1 MATYAGQNIGA
12 GKPERIRRGIKTA
25 NIIGAAYAAVAL
37 TVMFFA
43 GGSLALLFV
52 DRTETEILSNVR
64 LFLLCNALFYFPL
77 ALVNNIRFLIQGMG
91 YSMLAILSGVSEM
104 IARALAGFLLV
115 PVFGF
120 VAAGF
125 ASPLAWVLADIFLI
139 VAYFKVMKKT
149 ERLFTN
155 KNQA

>member
-1 MATYAGQNIGA
+1 MC
-12 GKPERIRRGIKTA
+12 IRD
-25 NIIGAAYAAVAL
+25 
-37 TVMFFA
+37 
-43 GGSLALLFV
+43 S
-52 DRTETEILSNVR
+52 
-64 LFLLCNALFYFPL
+64 
-77 ALVNNIRFLIQGMG
+77 
-91 YSMLAILSGVSEM
+91 SMLAILSGVSEM

-149 ERLFTN
+149 ERLFTD

>member
-1 MATYAGQNIGA
+1 M
-12 GKPERIRRGIKTA
+12 RC
-25 NIIGAAYAAVAL
+25 
-37 TVMFFA
+37 
-43 GGSLALLFV
+43 
-52 DRTETEILSNVR
+52 
-64 LFLLCNALFYFPL
+64 CNALFYFPL

-149 ERLFTN
+149 ERLFTD